1 MPEPTM
7 RPALQP
13 PNPTRAQAYTT
24 ARSDVAG
31 MVPEQ
36 ALHILDLGCSNG
48 ALGGS
53 LKHGRPDRR
62 LWGVE
67 YDAGFAASA
76 AAVLDRVQCAD
87 LNQLNWDAA
96 FGEQR
101 FDCVIF
107 ADVLEHLV
115 EPLQCLR
122 QARRFLAPGAT
133 VVVSLPNIRHLSAFV
148 SIFLRGQF
156 PRRDRG
162 LFDRT
167 HLRWFTIRDAH
178 QLLTDAGFQ
187 VQASAQAMRWGDQGG
202 GRWNRLL
209 NRLPRAIQRF
219 APVREL
225 LTYQLCLRAT
235 PGP

>member
-1 MPEPTM
+1 MPEPKPSPTL
-7 RPALQP
+7 PTPDL
-13 PNPTRAQAYTT
+13 TRAQAYTT
-24 ARSDVAG
+24 ARSDVAS

-36 ALHILDLGCSNG
+36 ALNILDLGCSNG
-48 ALGGS
+48 ALGRS
-53 LKHGRPDRR
+53 LKHGRPERR

-76 AAVLDRVQCAD
+76 AAVLDHVHCAD
-87 LNQLNWDAA
+87 LNQLDWDTV

-101 FDCVIF
+101 FDCMIF

-115 EPLQCLR
+115 DPPQCLR

-178 QLLTDAGFQ
+178 QLLIDAGFK
-187 VQASAQAMRWGDQGG
+187 VQDSEQAMRWGDQGG

-209 NRLPRAIQRF
+209 NRLPRSIRRF

-235 PGP
+235 PEP